1 MKTFTAKPQE
11 VTRNWYVVNVAG
23 KVLGRVS
30 TEIARIL
37 RGKHKPIYTPHVDTG
52 DHIIVINADKVRV
65 TGSKSKDKMYHR
77 HTGYP
82 GGLRSINFADLQE
95 RDPNKI
101 IELAVKRMLPKGPLG
116 RDMLRKLHI
125 YAGAEHS
132 HQAQKPVDL
141 EIKDK

>member
-1 MKTFTAKPQE
+1 MKTFTAKPHE
-11 VTRNWYVVNVAG
+11 ITRNWYVVNVAG

-37 RGKHKPIYTPHVDTG
+37 RGKHKAIYTPHVDTG

-65 TGSKSKDKMYHR
+65 TGRKSKDKMYHR

-82 GGLRSINFADLQE
+82 GGLRSINFQDLQSKN
-95 RDPNKI
+95 PNQI
-101 IELAVKRMLPKGPLG
+101 VELAVKRMLPKGPLG
-116 RDMLRKLHI
+116 REMLRKLHV
-125 YAGAEHS
+125 YAGAEHQ

-141 EIKDK
+141 NIKDK